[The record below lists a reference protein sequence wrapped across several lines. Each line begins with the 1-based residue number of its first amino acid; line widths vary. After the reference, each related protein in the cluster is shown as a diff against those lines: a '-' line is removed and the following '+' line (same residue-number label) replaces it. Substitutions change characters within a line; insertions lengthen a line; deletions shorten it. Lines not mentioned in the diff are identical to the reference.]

1 MGEGIKFFWKSLRIG
16 LMCLCGKDSY
26 PQRTAPWPD
35 KAQTTSVSVPRRLWK
50 KKRWDMKRGGRTAE
64 SKRKWERE
72 KKEKENEG
80 GKKGKA
86 QWLAQVWLSRIS
98 HRGWT
103 QIWTEEGASPTTPG
117 TETTIGPAC
126 Q

>member
-50 KKRWDMKRGGRTAE
+50 KKRWDMKRGGRIAE

-72 KKEKENEG
+72 KKGKENEG
-80 GKKGKA
+80 GKKKQGTVAGSGMA
-86 QWLAQVWLSRIS
+86 QSYQSQGVDPDLDGRRSQPHDSW
-98 HRGWT
+98 H
-103 QIWTEEGASPTTPG
+103 
-117 TETTIGPAC
+117 
-126 Q
+126 